1 LEAIVFRTFAVATIL
16 ALTVSVA
23 QADDSADLT
32 ARVHDAAVK
41 ACAAKVGDNRRMSFY
56 GAVFD
61 HCVENVTADTLAS
74 IHAKEG
80 TKDKTGASTAAN

>member
-1 LEAIVFRTFAVATIL
+1 MFRSFAVATFLTL
-16 ALTVSVA
+16 AVAAA
-23 QADDSADLT
+23 QADDSLE

-61 HCVENVTADTLAS
+61 RCVETVTADTLAS
-74 IHAKEG
+74 MHAKQDA
-80 TKDKTGASTAAN
+80 KDKPGAN

>member
-1 LEAIVFRTFAVATIL
+1 MFRTFAVATFL
-16 ALTVSVA
+16 ALAVTAA
-23 QADDSADLT
+23 QADDSLE

-61 HCVENVTADTLAS
+61 HCVETVTADTLAS
-74 IHAKEG
+74 IHSKQDA
-80 TKDKTGASTAAN
+80 KDKTGN